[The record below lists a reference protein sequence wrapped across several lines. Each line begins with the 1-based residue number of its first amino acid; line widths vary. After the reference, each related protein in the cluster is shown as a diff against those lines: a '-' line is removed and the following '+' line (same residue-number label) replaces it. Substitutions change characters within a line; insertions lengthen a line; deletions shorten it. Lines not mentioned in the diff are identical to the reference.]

1 MYKDFGEN
9 LKRIRKSLHMSQE
22 YLGEKCGIS
31 GPAISKYES
40 GATKPSLE
48 VAMQLSQILNVSL
61 DTLFST
67 EAKGTLSTFGLTE
80 EQSEIINSLT
90 ELFRAKNSLG
100 TSTLTPAQAMIL
112 GNIVTEFLR

>member
-67 EAKGTLSTFGLTE
+67 EAKGTLSTSGLTE
-80 EQSEIINSLT
+80 EQSEILAT
-90 ELFRAKNSLG
+90 LAELFRTKNSIG
-100 TSTLTPAQAMIL
+100 SSSLTPEQSQIL
-112 GNIVTEFLR
+112 GKIVADFLR

>member
-80 EQSEIINSLT
+80 EQSEIVKTLV
-90 ELFRAKNSLG
+90 ELFRTKNSVG
-100 TSTLTPAQAMIL
+100 TPSLTPEQYMIL
-112 GNIVTEFLR
+112 GKIVADFLQ

>member
-9 LKRIRKSLHMSQE
+9 LKQIRKSLHMSQE

-80 EQSEIINSLT
+80 EQTDIVNTLT
-90 ELFRAKNSLG
+90 ELFRARNALNAPVPSPEQYEVLG
-100 TSTLTPAQAMIL
+100 K
-112 GNIVTEFLR
+112 IVAEFLK

>member
-9 LKRIRKSLHMSQE
+9 LKRIRKSLQMSQE

-31 GPAISKYES
+31 GPAVSKYES

-48 VAMQLSQILNVSL
+48 VAIQLSQILNVSL

-67 EAKGTLSTFGLTE
+67 EEKGTLSTFGLTE
-80 EQSEIINSLT
+80 EQTDIVNTLI
-90 ELFRAKNSLG
+90 ELFRAKN
-100 TSTLTPAQAMIL
+100 TLNAPAPTPEQYEIL
-112 GNIVTEFLR
+112 GKIVAEFLK

>member
-67 EAKGTLSTFGLTE
+67 GAKGTLSTFGLTE
-80 EQSEIINSLT
+80 EQTDIINNLI
-90 ELFRAKNSLG
+90 ELFRTKNTISFPAITSEQSIVLG
-100 TSTLTPAQAMIL
+100 R
-112 GNIVTEFLR
+112 IVTDFLK

>member
-40 GATKPSLE
+40 GATNPSLE

-61 DTLFST
+61 DTLFSN

-80 EQSEIINSLT
+80 EQVEIVNTLT
-90 ELFRAKNSLG
+90 ELFRAKNSIG
-100 TSTLTPAQAMIL
+100 ASSITAEQHRIL
-112 GNIVTEFLR
+112 GQIVADFLQ

>member
-48 VAMQLSQILNVSL
+48 VAMQLSQLLNVSL

-100 TSTLTPAQAMIL
+100 TSTLTPEQSMIL
-112 GNIVTEFLR
+112 GNIVAEFLR